1 MNCFKLFK
9 YDDGFICCS
18 ARIAYLCAILASLL
32 LELYNPSVNFYERL
46 KFTVAQLS
54 FRSAKNTKFENYTS
68 VTLKVKEEGNKV
80 ITVYKNTK
88 IIPIEQITFQ
98 KRVKVPVYKELRFTD
113 CALLTGT
120 INQISLW
127 FQ

>member
-1 MNCFKLFK
+1 MDCFELFK

-18 ARIAYLCAILASLL
+18 ARIAYLCAILVSLL

-46 KFTVAQLS
+46 KFTVPQLS
-54 FRSAKNTKFENYTS
+54 FRTAKKNTKFENYTS
-68 VTLKVKEEGNKV
+68 VTLKVKEESNKV
-80 ITVYKNTK
+80 ITVYENTK

-98 KRVKVPVYKELRFTD
+98 KRVKVPVYKELRLTD

-120 INQISLW
+120 INQISL
-127 FQ
+127 